1 MNLYFVAVKNK
12 NLLYDPYVAF
22 LDRKRAVTWIKNQKI
37 FNKKD
42 WEILLFSV
50 PDYWGLPPFQAIF
63 VALWYDRDMP
73 SFFSDSI
80 SLSRNDVRT
89 YIKLLPKEIQKN
101 CTDFGIVIQ
110 K

>member
-1 MNLYFVAVKNK
+1 MNLYIVVVKNK

-22 LDRKRAVTWIKNQKI
+22 LDRKRAMAWIKNQKR
-37 FNKKD
+37 FKRD
-42 WEILLFSV
+42 WEILLFSI
-50 PDYWGLPPFQAIF
+50 PDDWGLSPFEAIF

-73 SFFSDSI
+73 SFFPDSI
-80 SLSRNDVRT
+80 SLSRNDAKT